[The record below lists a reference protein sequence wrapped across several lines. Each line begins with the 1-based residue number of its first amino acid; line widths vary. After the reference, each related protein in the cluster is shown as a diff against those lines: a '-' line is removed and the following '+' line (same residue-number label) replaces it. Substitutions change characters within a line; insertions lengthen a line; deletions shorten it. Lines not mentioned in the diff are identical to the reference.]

1 LNANAGRAPL
11 DVGVFGA
18 RGIPSTYSGYETFL
32 TVLLPE
38 LARRGHRVTMY
49 CRAEVGSSGED
60 FRGVRRR
67 TLPSVKTKQL
77 DTLSHGLVA
86 SGVAA
91 FAHHDVALVVNIA
104 NVPFVAALRWSG
116 VPVVLNTDG
125 QEWLRGKWGNAAR
138 AYFHGSARWAGRA
151 ATALV
156 SDCNA
161 MRELY
166 FDDFGADSTVIP
178 YCWNGVLADESDGA
192 GAGPEFPAGS
202 YFVTGGRL
210 VPENTIDLIAEA
222 YVETAH
228 PEPLMVAGEANYAS
242 PVVRRLQEL
251 RARDPRIR
259 MIGHVSS
266 RPGFRALLGN
276 ARAYLHGH
284 SVGGMNPSLVEAM
297 ASGAAV
303 VALDTTFNR
312 EVLGPEGLFFS
323 RNHDSVRKVLGEVA
337 DATPDELARYRE
349 QLRTRAHE
357 RFDLVPIAD
366 AYEELL
372 LSASRSGRQTGV
384 RVATQWEDETR
395 ATPRDSAPPTR

>member
-1 LNANAGRAPL
+1 LNPNARSTL
-11 DVGVFGA
+11 DIGVFGA

-49 CRAEVGSSGED
+49 CRSGVGIPGREG
-60 FRGVRRR
+60 FRGVRCRW
-67 TLPSVKTKQL
+67 LPSVRTKQL

-86 SGVAA
+86 SVATSLA
-91 FAHHDVALVVNIA
+91 RHDAALVCNIA
-104 NVPFVAALRWSG
+104 NVPFVALLRRSG

-138 AYFHGSARWAGRA
+138 SYFHWCARRAGGA

-166 FDDFGADSTVIP
+166 ATEFGADSTVIP
-178 YCWNGVLADESDGA
+178 YCWNGLLEDDA
-192 GAGPEFPAGS
+192 GATDRERHARPVGA

-210 VPENTIDLIAEA
+210 VPENNIDLIAEA
-222 YVETAH
+222 YVATTHE
-228 PEPLMVAGEANYAS
+228 EPLLILGEANYAS
-242 PVVRRLQEL
+242 PVVRRLREL
-251 RARDPRIR
+251 AALDSRIR
-259 MIGHVSS
+259 VAGHVSS
-266 RPGFRALLGN
+266 RSDFRALLGH

-303 VALDTTFNR
+303 VALDTRFNR
-312 EVLGPEGLFFS
+312 EVLGPSAFYFE
-323 RNHDSVRKVLGEVA
+323 RDRASVQRVLQHVA
-337 DATPDELARYRE
+337 GATPPELERYRE
-349 QLRTRAHE
+349 QLRTRALE

-366 AYEELL
+366 AYERLL
-372 LSASRSGRQTGV
+372 IAVSEARRH
-384 RVATQWEDETR
+384 AETR
-395 ATPRDSAPPTR
+395 LTTLWESG